1 MPTRNAI
8 QVKNIGH
15 VQVGHLPRNVASK
28 LATLMDRQL
37 VTVEGVVNDGNR
49 KYPSITAASLS

>member
-1 MPTRNAI
+1 M
-8 QVKNIGH
+8 KNIGH